1 MSNLTHTSLLN
12 IKPLKTKRLYIHPIQ
27 LSDADDF
34 YHAVIDSLDN
44 LLPWMVW
51 TKDPFDRKYA
61 QQLVESAIDLQSKN
75 LALQFCLRYQ
85 DQMVGMISLN
95 AIEWNKG
102 LSDIGYWIRSQH
114 QQKGFILESV
124 KALLGLCFNG
134 FNFQSLSIRCAKK
147 NIKSQK
153 IPEKLGFTLSFK
165 LPELLTHRRDEI
177 SYFYSLNKNDYK
189 SS

>member
-1 MSNLTHTSLLN
+1 MSNLTLTSLSN
-12 IKPLKTKRLYIHPIQ
+12 IKPLKTERLYISPIA
-27 LSDADDF
+27 SDDTDDF

-51 TKDPFDRKYA
+51 TKDPFDRDYA
-61 QQLVESAIDLQSKN
+61 QQLVKSAIDLQSKD

-102 LSDIGYWIRSQH
+102 LSDIGYWVRSAH
-114 QQKGFILESV
+114 QKKGYILESV
-124 KALLGLCFNG
+124 KALLGLCFND
-134 FNFQSLSIRCAKK
+134 FNFQSLSIRCAQK
-147 NIKSQK
+147 NSESQK
-153 IPEKLGFTLSFK
+153 IPQKLGFKLDFK
-165 LPELLTHRRDEI
+165 FPDLISNKKNEI
-177 SYFYSLNKNDYK
+177 SYFYSLHKNDYF